1 MNHRGTSSGH
11 ANPVNPI
18 DPRYQQHNHSIVQI
32 PQQLPPAPPP
42 MPQQPNPPRLD
53 LLQGPREEYTKVGV
67 PLYEAAIKG
76 DWNAAKLI
84 LDKNQD
90 LVRCA
95 ITENHETLLHVAASA
110 ERTKAVKEFVINLVT
125 MMKKE
130 DLELQSKNFNTA
142 LSLAAQAGNIET
154 AKILVKKNPTLI
166 EIIHIKGIT
175 PLYMAA
181 LFAKSDMVK
190 YIYGISNRMNGDC
203 WTPNNRGWV
212 LQKCVEADIFDVAI
226 QIVID
231 RPELCDNK
239 QILTDVLLALA
250 QKTKAFERKKLNVFL
265 SGIMSI
271 SALFHVNLW
280 PREKDGELALQLLKL
295 ICEKLSKMP
304 KTDIDEIIRGPSV
317 LVEKENKE
325 KECEGLPLVKLLLEK
340 LDQGPKKQ
348 IEKENK
354 SDTENKIKT
363 NPSRVLFLATK
374 MGNTRFII
382 ELIRIYPDVIWKVDD
397 KGKTIFHLA
406 IKRRQEKIYNLL
418 YEIGAMKDLI
428 TPIKDKKGNNMLHMV
443 AKSAKQT
450 RFQSVS
456 GVALQMQRELLWFKE
471 VENMIPPQ
479 YRQRK
484 NADGETPRDLFTKKH
499 ADLVTKGENWMKDT
513 ASQCMVVA
521 TLIATIAFAAAFTL
535 PGGYNQNTGIPF
547 FRKEPALIIF
557 VISDAVSLISSST
570 SVLIFLSILTSR
582 YAEHDF
588 LTSLPNKLMTGLA
601 TLFLSIVTMM
611 VAFSASFF
619 VLYNKKL
626 QWVPITITSLAGM
639 PVIIFAILQFR
650 LLGDVF
656 DSTYRSRFLFKP
668 KKRVLYY

>member
-1 MNHRGTSSGH
+1 MFSCFC
-11 ANPVNPI
+11 V
-18 DPRYQQHNHSIVQI
+18 YQIWVSCLNFE
-32 PQQLPPAPPP
+32 
-42 MPQQPNPPRLD
+42 
-53 LLQGPREEYTKVGV
+53 GPREEYTKIGV

-84 LDKNQD
+84 LDKNLD

-130 DLELQSKNFNTA
+130 DLELQNKNLNTA
-142 LSLAAQAGNIET
+142 LTLAAQAGNIET
-154 AKILVKKNPTLI
+154 AKILVKKNRALI
-166 EIIHIKGIT
+166 EIINISGIT

-181 LFAKSDMVK
+181 LFAKPDMVN
-190 YIYGISNRMNGDC
+190 YLYGISNKMNGDC

-239 QILTDVLLALA
+239 PLLTDVLLALA
-250 QKTKAFERKKLNVFL
+250 QKTKAFERNKLNVFL
-265 SGIMSI
+265 SGIKSI

-280 PREKDGELALQLLKL
+280 PHEKDGELALQLLKL
-295 ICEKLSKMP
+295 ICEKLSKMH
-304 KTDIDEIIRGPSV
+304 KNDIDDIIRGPSV
-317 LVEKENKE
+317 WVEKENKE

-340 LDQGPKKQ
+340 LDQMPKKQ

-479 YRQRK
+479 HRQRK
-484 NADGETPRDLFTKKH
+484 NAAGETPRDLFTKKH

-626 QWVPITITSLAGM
+626 QWVPITITGLAGM

-656 DSTYRSRFLFKP
+656 DSTYQSRFLFKP

>member
-1 MNHRGTSSGH
+1 MFSCFC
-11 ANPVNPI
+11 V
-18 DPRYQQHNHSIVQI
+18 YQIWVSCLNFE
-32 PQQLPPAPPP
+32 
-42 MPQQPNPPRLD
+42 
-53 LLQGPREEYTKVGV
+53 GPREEYTKIGV

-84 LDKNQD
+84 LDKNLD

-130 DLELQSKNFNTA
+130 DLELQNKNLNTA
-142 LSLAAQAGNIET
+142 LTLAAQAGNIET
-154 AKILVKKNPTLI
+154 AKILVKKNRALI
-166 EIIHIKGIT
+166 EIINISGIT

-181 LFAKSDMVK
+181 LFAKPDMVN
-190 YIYGISNRMNGDC
+190 YLYGISNKMNGDC

-212 LQKCVEADIFDVAI
+212 LQKCVEADIFV
-226 QIVID
+226 
-231 RPELCDNK
+231 
-239 QILTDVLLALA
+239 
-250 QKTKAFERKKLNVFL
+250 
-265 SGIMSI
+265 

-280 PREKDGELALQLLKL
+280 PHEKDGELALQLLKL
-295 ICEKLSKMP
+295 ICEKLSKMH
-304 KTDIDEIIRGPSV
+304 KNDIDDIIRGPSV
-317 LVEKENKE
+317 WVEKENKE

-340 LDQGPKKQ
+340 LDQMPKKQ

-479 YRQRK
+479 HRQRK
-484 NADGETPRDLFTKKH
+484 NAAGETPRDLFTKKH

-626 QWVPITITSLAGM
+626 QWVPITITGLAGM

>member
-1 MNHRGTSSGH
+1 MNYPGTSSGH

-18 DPRYQQHNHSIVQI
+18 DPQHNHSIVQI

-42 MPQQPNPPRLD
+42 MPQQPNHPRLD
-53 LLQGPREEYTKVGV
+53 LLRV
-67 PLYEAAIKG
+67 
-76 DWNAAKLI
+76 
-84 LDKNQD
+84 
-90 LVRCA
+90 
-95 ITENHETLLHVAASA
+95 
-110 ERTKAVKEFVINLVT
+110 
-125 MMKKE
+125 
-130 DLELQSKNFNTA
+130 
-142 LSLAAQAGNIET
+142 
-154 AKILVKKNPTLI
+154 
-166 EIIHIKGIT
+166 
-175 PLYMAA
+175 
-181 LFAKSDMVK
+181 
-190 YIYGISNRMNGDC
+190 
-203 WTPNNRGWV
+203 
-212 LQKCVEADIFDVAI
+212 
-226 QIVID
+226 
-231 RPELCDNK
+231 
-239 QILTDVLLALA
+239 
-250 QKTKAFERKKLNVFL
+250 
-265 SGIMSI
+265 

-280 PREKDGELALQLLKL
+280 PHEKDGELALQLLKL
-295 ICEKLSKMP
+295 ICEKLSKMH
-304 KTDIDEIIRGPSV
+304 KNDIDDIIRGPSV
-317 LVEKENKE
+317 WVEKENKE

-340 LDQGPKKQ
+340 LDQMPKKQ

-479 YRQRK
+479 HRQRK
-484 NADGETPRDLFTKKH
+484 NAAGETPRDLFTKKH

-626 QWVPITITSLAGM
+626 QWVPITITGLAGM